1 MGLWDINNVSAD
13 LIRTLNEQNGKSKSG
28 FSTANSTG
36 FSSDY
41 AKILSQQI
49 SQLEQDV
56 QAASENN
63 SDELNVETNME
74 VIETVKR
81 FRPDGSIMVTT
92 YKDGKIDST
101 TKIKPHLV
109 AVPNYNAQPTP
120 EGNPEIKME
129 PKLSLAQLLML

>member
-1 MGLWDINNVSAD
+1 MGLWEINNVSAD
-13 LIRTLNEQNGKSKSG
+13 LIRNLNGTGKSG
-28 FSTANSTG
+28 FSAANSTG

-49 SQLEQDV
+49 AQLEQDV
-56 QAASENN
+56 QAASKTN
-63 SDELNVETNME
+63 SNQNEELNVETKME

-81 FRPDGSIMVTT
+81 FRPDGSIMITT

-109 AVPNYNAQPTP
+109 PVPNYDAPPTP
-120 EGNPEIKME
+120 AGDPEVKME
-129 PKLSLAQLLML
+129 PKLTLAQLLML